1 MNKSK
6 IFRVL
11 LLTAT
16 LLLAGCTGE
25 VEEDEED
32 TAPPN
37 DGPQLSTYSFEGSD
51 SAQDN
56 SVNGGDELLLVVLDY
71 GDAIS
76 WASVEVT
83 ISVNDEAPMTCE
95 PNDSSASCTYD
106 HDADQEWNVG
116 DEIMISEGQNDL
128 CSEECDIAVTIKNKQ
143 ESKILDSFEV
153 LAS

>member
-6 IFRVL
+6 IFKVL
-11 LLTAT
+11 LLAAT
-16 LLLAGCTGE
+16 LLLAGCTGDA
-25 VEEDEED
+25 EEEEEEL
-32 TAPPN
+32 APSD
-37 DGPQLSTYSFEGSD
+37 DGGELSTYSFEGSD

>member
-6 IFRVL
+6 IFKVL
-11 LLTAT
+11 LLAAT
-16 LLLAGCTGE
+16 LLLAGCTGDA
-25 VEEDEED
+25 EEEEED

-128 CSEECDIAVTIKNKQ
+128 CSEECDITVTIKNKQ

>member
-6 IFRVL
+6 IFKVL
-11 LLTAT
+11 LLAAT
-16 LLLAGCTGE
+16 LLLAGCTGDA
-25 VEEDEED
+25 EEEEEL
-32 TAPPN
+32 APSD
-37 DGPQLSTYSFEGSD
+37 DGGELSTYSFEGSD

-83 ISVNDEAPMTCE
+83 ISVNDEAPMICE

>member
-1 MNKSK
+1 MSKSK